1 MVDQSGQRDQ
11 IDVSLAAL
19 APRSRIDA
27 ALETASQLT
36 QAAIRQR
43 MQPPV
48 AQAAERSEQSSQ
60 LEARIKEL
68 GERVRKL
75 EAAAGSDSKSQGK
88 NNSDR

>member
-1 MVDQSGQRDQ
+1 
-11 IDVSLAAL
+11 
-19 APRSRIDA
+19 
-27 ALETASQLT
+27 
-36 QAAIRQR
+36 

-75 EAAAGSDSKSQGK
+75 EAAAGSDSKLQGK